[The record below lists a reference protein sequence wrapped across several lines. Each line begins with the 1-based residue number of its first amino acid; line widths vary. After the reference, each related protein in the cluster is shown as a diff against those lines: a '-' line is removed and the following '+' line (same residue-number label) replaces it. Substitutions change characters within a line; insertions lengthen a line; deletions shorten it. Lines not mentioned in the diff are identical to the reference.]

1 MVVLVFPHMV
11 LLDAAGPCEVFSMAN
26 RTWRELHPELPEPY
40 RIEVV
45 STGVASKIETASGLT
60 LMAGMLLADFEGN
73 IDTLLIPGGTDLSAA
88 LRDANLLQWLRGIAP
103 HVRRV
108 GSICTGAFILAAAGL
123 LDGRS
128 ATTHWQECER
138 LAREYPRT
146 RVDPDRIYV
155 RDGNV
160 YTSAGV
166 TAGMDLALALVEE
179 DLGRDVAL
187 KVAQTLVMFVRR
199 PGGQSQSSV
208 LLDSLAVE
216 RQPLRDLLVWI
227 AGHLDEDLAVEALAA
242 RVNMSVRNFSRTF
255 RREFGKTPAR
265 FVEALRVEAARRL
278 MEQSDARMEH
288 IARECGLRTGNAMR
302 RSFLRVV
309 GIPPSDY
316 RERLRQHI

>member
-1 MVVLVFPHMV
+1 MLVFPQMV
-11 LLDAAGPCEVFSMAN
+11 LLDAVGPCEVFSMAN
-26 RTWRELHPELPEPY
+26 RAWQELHPELPEPY
-40 RIEVV
+40 RVEII
-45 STGVASKIETASGLT
+45 STGSASRIDTSSGLT
-60 LMAGMLLADFEGN
+60 LLAGAPLADFDGE

-88 LRDANLLQWLRGIAP
+88 LRDANLLRWLRAIAP
-103 HVRRV
+103 QVRRV
-108 GSICTGAFILAAAGL
+108 GSICTGAFVLAAAGL

-138 LAREYPRT
+138 LAHEYPGT
-146 RVDPDRIYV
+146 RVERDRIYV

-199 PGGQSQSSV
+199 PGGQSQSSA
-208 LLDSLAVE
+208 LLDSLTAE
-216 RQPLRDLLVWI
+216 RQPLRDLLVWV
-227 AGHLDEDLAVEALAA
+227 AEHLGEDLSVEALAG

-255 RREFGKTPAR
+255 RRGFGKTPAR
-265 FVEALRVEAARRL
+265 FVEALRVDAARRL

-309 GIPPSDY
+309 GIAPSDY
-316 RERLRQHI
+316 RERLRQHA